1 MSHFHDCSPRPS
13 SHQAHNEDPEILL
26 GVIYLPY
33 CPVLPHSP
41 YLCCTACLSSNF
53 FCILLQKKKLREFSF
68 LEGKFRFFSQ
78 NGHIFFPTKFHVV
91 FAFFCK
97 IHFHEKMANVAKQ
110 FETYERKFSLEFLSI
125 YISECIIRNIK
136 DLHYNTGTADLSN
149 IEVVEPIFLQF
160 NLFYLVLILVVIH

>member
-53 FCILLQKKKLREFSF
+53 FLHSIVEKKIARIFFFRREIPHFFAKLTHIFSHEISRRFRFLLQNSFSRKNGKCRETIWDIRKK
-68 LEGKFRFFSQ
+68 
-78 NGHIFFPTKFHVV
+78 V
-91 FAFFCK
+91 FAG
-97 IHFHEKMANVAKQ
+97 I
-110 FETYERKFSLEFLSI
+110 SI
-125 YISECIIRNIK
+125 NIYFRM
-136 DLHYNTGTADLSN
+136 YN
-149 IEVVEPIFLQF
+149 
-160 NLFYLVLILVVIH
+160 